1 MSFAKGLARI
11 ISYVW
16 KRKYPVLAGVFGFA
30 LGVIVVVW
38 WTGLSADSIPS
49 WGWVAI
55 ITTVATLPYGV
66 AIALFA
72 ISLVFEPHDVVL
84 VELKPETGDI
94 AVHDIATEKYNDL
107 VVLDANGSEIGKE
120 YLQEVDVKK
129 AGRAF
134 EVTSYN
140 PDRNVAEVSWMG
152 EATNRE
158 IRRHQSLVKQ
168 IKESLSPLARS
179 YRDMHARM
187 DVVIEDKVSDS
198 MNAVLAMIEDVDL
211 PPGEQ
216 LHEQMSAEPGE
227 QSLEQLP
234 DPDEE
239 LEDIATPAPEDM
251 DDATDSA
258 PQTGGDAP

>member
-1 MSFAKGLARI
+1 MSFSKGLARI

-16 KRKYPVLAGVFGFA
+16 KHKFKVLTGVFGFA
-30 LGVIVVVW
+30 LGVILVVW

-55 ITTVATLPYGV
+55 ITTLATLPYGI

-84 VELKPETGDI
+84 VELEPETGDI
-94 AVHDIATEKYNDL
+94 AVHDVATEKYQDL
-107 VVLDANGSEIGKE
+107 VVIDANGSEIGKE

-134 EVTSYN
+134 EVTSYD

-158 IRRHQSLVKQ
+158 IRRHQSLVQQ

-198 MNAVLAMIEDVDL
+198 MNAMLAMIEDVDL

-216 LHEQMSAEPGE
+216 LHDQMSAEPGE

-239 LEDIATPAPEDM
+239 LDDIATPAPEEV
-251 DDATDSA
+251 DADNPA
-258 PQTGGDAP
+258 PQTGGDDL